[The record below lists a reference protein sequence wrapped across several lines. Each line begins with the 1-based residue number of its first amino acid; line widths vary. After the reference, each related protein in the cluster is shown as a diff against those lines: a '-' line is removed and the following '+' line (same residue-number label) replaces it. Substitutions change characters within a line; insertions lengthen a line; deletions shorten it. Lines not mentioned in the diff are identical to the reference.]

1 MTCVA
6 YPVNMLSQFSSAPQT
21 SFWEFMVQIVRYLK
35 RAPDRKLLY
44 SDCSHGRIANLLN
57 TNWAG
62 SPIDKRSTI
71 GYCVFVEKKFVS

>member
-1 MTCVA
+1 
-6 YPVNMLSQFSSAPQT
+6 
-21 SFWEFMVQIVRYLK
+21 MVQIVRYLK

-44 SDCSHGRIANLLN
+44 SDCSHGGIANLLD

-71 GYCVFVEKKFVS
+71 GYCVFVKKKICIVKKQNARCDFEI